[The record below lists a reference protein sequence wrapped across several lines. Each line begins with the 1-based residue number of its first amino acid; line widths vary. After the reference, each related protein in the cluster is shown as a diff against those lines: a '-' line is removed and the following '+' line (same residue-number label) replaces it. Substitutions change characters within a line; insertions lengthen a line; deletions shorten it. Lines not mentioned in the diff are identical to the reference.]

1 MKAKITIILIVLVVA
16 IVAVLLVTDVIVITK
31 PIEKTEESITP
42 EEEKSEVLDSEREEE
57 LPAES
62 ISGEL
67 GLSNIV
73 FCSERPKGYMDYK
86 EQPDAT
92 FKPGDV
98 VWIYFN
104 LDGIKYNINT
114 DKTKEVWLK
123 LHLTLKSPQ
132 GAILLDEDLYNEH
145 KNFGE
150 EYNLEELFLRVN
162 INTTNELAEGKY
174 IAEATLRDEL
184 ADKEAPASSS
194 FWLKK

>member
-1 MKAKITIILIVLVVA
+1 MKAKIVIIVIVLLVA
-16 IVAVLLVTDVIVITK
+16 IVAVLLVTNVIVITK
-31 PIEKTEESITP
+31 PTEEPAISEEKP
-42 EEEKSEVLDSEREEE
+42 GEVESLKEEES
-57 LPAES
+57 PAES

-73 FCSERPKGYMDYK
+73 FCSERPNGYMDYK

-92 FKPGDV
+92 FKPGDI

-104 LDGIKYNINT
+104 LDGVKYNVNP
-114 DKTKEVWLK
+114 DKTKEIWIK
-123 LHLTLKSPQ
+123 LHLRLKSPK

-162 INTTNELAEGKY
+162 ISTTEELAEGKY
-174 IAEATLRDEL
+174 IAEATLIDEL
-184 ADKEAPASSS
+184 VDKEATASTS

>member
-1 MKAKITIILIVLVVA
+1 MKAKIAIIVIVLLIA
-16 IVAVLLVTDVIVITK
+16 TVAVLLVTDVIVITK
-31 PIEKTEESITP
+31 TGEETEETAIS
-42 EEEKSEVLDSEREEE
+42 EEKPGEIESLKEEE

-92 FKPGDV
+92 FKPGEV

-104 LDGIKYNINT
+104 LDGLKYNVNS
-114 DKTKEVWLK
+114 DKTKEVWIK
-123 LHLTLKSPQ
+123 LHLRLKSPE

-150 EYNLEELFLRVN
+150 EHNLEELFLRVN
-162 INTTNELAEGKY
+162 INTTDELADGKY
-174 IAEATLRDEL
+174 IAEATLTDEL
-184 ADKEAPASSS
+184 ADKEALASTS
-194 FWLKK
+194 FWLKE

>member
-1 MKAKITIILIVLVVA
+1 MKAKIAIIVIVLLVA

-31 PIEKTEESITP
+31 PGEETEEPVIP
-42 EEEKSEVLDSEREEE
+42 EEKPGEVESLKEEE

-62 ISGEL
+62 VSGEL

-86 EQPDAT
+86 EQPEAT

-104 LDGIKYNINT
+104 LDGVKYNVNP
-114 DKTKEVWLK
+114 DKTKEIWIK
-123 LHLTLKSPQ
+123 LHLMLKSPE

-145 KNFGE
+145 KNFGV

-162 INTTNELAEGKY
+162 INTTEELAEGKY

-184 ADKEAPASSS
+184 ADKEAPASTS

>member
-1 MKAKITIILIVLVVA
+1 MKAKIVIIVIVLLVA
-16 IVAVLLVTDVIVITK
+16 IVAVLLVTNVIVITK
-31 PIEKTEESITP
+31 PTEEPAISEEKP
-42 EEEKSEVLDSEREEE
+42 GEVESLKEEES
-57 LPAES
+57 PAES

-73 FCSERPKGYMDYK
+73 FCSERPNGYMDYK

-104 LDGIKYNINT
+104 LDGVKYNVNP
-114 DKTKEVWLK
+114 DKTKEIWIK
-123 LHLTLKSPQ
+123 LHLRLKSPK
-132 GAILLDEDLYNEH
+132 GVILLDEDLYNEH

-162 INTTNELAEGKY
+162 INTTEELAEGKY

-184 ADKEAPASSS
+184 ADKEAPASTS
-194 FWLKK
+194 FLLKK